1 MRLTQSPLLAGL
13 LAATL
18 VLNSGCVNLFESAVE
33 TDSEVILDAG
43 SFPYHPLVYHLDLSI
58 LAYQLYGQT
67 LVWPFDPYYEEADTK
82 DGNRDRLMDK
92 VKAWADRK
100 GAEQLLDANSVT
112 DYRGPGVLNGFANNP
127 HHDPILYAYDR
138 IQPWNKTLTNA
149 DGTWTEYKTPKQI
162 TKPIKD
168 VRMCYRTSGAV
179 EGAVSSVVIP
189 RSGKTGPSTGGDTL
203 LAFEGGT
210 GDKGEEDRPSSQSLM
225 GMILVRKK
233 PDGHFDLHIAFRGSR
248 SGKASRAVKQAFTD
262 RNASGNPDWITD
274 LGYNRLAKN
283 ADSALISTVGSINR
297 GFARSMK
304 SILPNLFHCL
314 GLVDGI
320 ENQKSPDNIYVTG
333 HSLGGALAQDF
344 VGAVLLGN
352 QYGPAGAGPK
362 MPARLTVW
370 PWKQIKLI
378 TYGAPRTGDAVW
390 ARTLTEKGL
399 QSEFFTS
406 PLNPGDVKALGPTN
420 AMILPRL
427 LDVSRPAGFRVLD
440 SRDPI
445 TTEKVAGG
453 KHVGK
458 TVYVNKP
465 SVKDLV
471 SGPNVSAH
479 EQQGIRKF
487 LLDSLADP
495 RIPRTAMLYRT
506 MAEINPTRDAKQ
518 KGSVAEIRKLAVS
531 VSGYYERNGIW
542 FDQAAFDKAVTER
555 LALEEQR

>member
-1 MRLTQSPLLAGL
+1 MRQTRLPWLVGVLAGL
-13 LAATL
+13 LIL
-18 VLNSGCVNLFESAVE
+18 VSGCVGVDDYEIETSSDATIVES
-33 TDSEVILDAG
+33 

-67 LVWPFDPYYEEADTK
+67 LVWPFDPYYEESDVK
-82 DGNRDRLMDK
+82 QGNRDRLMEK
-92 VKAWADRK
+92 VKTWVASK
-100 GAEQLLDANSVT
+100 SSQQLFESGGLK
-112 DYRGPGVLNGFANNP
+112 DYRGPGILNGFANNP
-127 HHDPILYAYDR
+127 NHDPILYAYDR
-138 IQPWNKTLTNA
+138 IQPWNHTLTNA
-149 DGTWTEYKTPKQI
+149 DGTWTEYKTPRQI
-162 TKPIKD
+162 TAPIKD
-168 VRMCYRTSGAV
+168 VRMCYRTTSAP
-179 EGAVSSVVIP
+179 EGTVSSVVIP
-189 RSGKTGPSTGGDTL
+189 RAGKPGQQTGGDTL

-210 GDKGEEDRPSSQSLM
+210 GDKGEANRPASQSLM
-225 GMILVRKK
+225 GFILVRKK
-233 PDGHFDLHIAFRGSR
+233 PEGRFDLHIAFRGSR
-248 SGKASRAVKQAFTD
+248 SGSAGRAVLEAFSD
-262 RNASGNPDWITD
+262 SNASGNPDWITD
-274 LGYNRLAKN
+274 LGYNRLSKGG
-283 ADSALISTVGSINR
+283 DSSLISTVGAVNR

-314 GLVDGI
+314 KLVDDI
-320 ENQKSPDNIYVTG
+320 ESQASPDNIYVTG

-362 MPARLTVW
+362 MPVQLAAW

-390 ARTLTEKGL
+390 ARTLTEQGL

-406 PLNPGDVKALGPTN
+406 PVNPVDMNALQSTDPR
-420 AMILPRL
+420 ILPRL

-440 SRDPI
+440 SRDPV

-465 SVKDLV
+465 RMKDLV

-487 LLDSLADP
+487 LLDGLSDS
-495 RIPRTAMLYRT
+495 RIPKTAMLYRT
-506 MAEINPTRDAKQ
+506 MEEINPTRDKKQ
-518 KGSVAEIRKLAVS
+518 RGSINELRKLAAS
-531 VSGYYERNGIW
+531 VPRYYERNKIW
-542 FDQAAFDKAVTER
+542 FDQDAFDKALAER
-555 LALEEQR
+555 LAIEQ

>member
-1 MRLTQSPLLAGL
+1 MKRTQSPWLAGV

-18 VLNSGCVNLFESAVE
+18 VLISGCVNVVEQGLE
-33 TDSEVILDAG
+33 TDSELALDAG
-43 SFPYHPLVYHLDLSI
+43 TFPYHPLVYHLDLSI

-67 LVWPFDPYYEEADTK
+67 LVWPFDPYYEESDTK
-82 DGNRDRLMDK
+82 RGNRDQLMDK
-92 VKAWADRK
+92 VKAWVGSK
-100 GAEQLLDANSVT
+100 GSEQLMDAEGVKA
-112 DYRGPGVLNGFANNP
+112 YRGPGILNGFANNP
-127 HHDPILYAYDR
+127 NHDPILYAYDR
-138 IQPWNKTLTNA
+138 IQPWNHTLTNA

-162 TKPIKD
+162 TAPIKD
-168 VRMCYRTSGAV
+168 VRMCYRTGGSA

-189 RSGKTGPSTGGDTL
+189 RAGKPGPRTGGDTL

-210 GDKGEEDRPSSQSLM
+210 GDKGEENRPASQSLM
-225 GMILVRKK
+225 GLILVRKK
-233 PDGHFDLHIAFRGSR
+233 PDGRFDLHIAFRGSR
-248 SGKASRAVKQAFTD
+248 SGSAGRAVLQAFKD
-262 RNASGNPDWITD
+262 SNASGNPDWITD
-274 LGYNRLAKN
+274 LGYNRLAKGG
-283 ADSALISTVGSINR
+283 DSSLISTVGSINR
-297 GFARSMK
+297 GFARSMR

-314 GLVDGI
+314 GMVDGI
-320 ENQKSPDNIYVTG
+320 ENNASPDNIYVTG

-352 QYGPAGAGPK
+352 QYGPGGAGPK
-362 MPARLTVW
+362 MPAQLADW

-399 QSEFFTS
+399 QSEFFSS
-406 PLNPGDVKALGPTN
+406 PVNPVDMKALQSTDP
-420 AMILPRL
+420 MILPRL
-427 LDVSRPAGFRVLD
+427 FDASRPAGFRVLD

-458 TVYVNKP
+458 TIYVNTP
-465 SVKDLV
+465 SMKDLV

-487 LLDSLADP
+487 LLDGLADS

-506 MAEINPTRDAKQ
+506 MSEINPARDDKQ
-518 KGSVAEIRKLAVS
+518 RGSIDELRKLAAS
-531 VSGYYERNGIW
+531 VPRYYASNGIW
-542 FDQAAFDKAVTER
+542 FDQVAYDQAVTQR
-555 LALEEQR
+555 LALEERR